1 MRETRRFSIEP
12 YVNQG
17 GILGSELQINPRA
30 VGSVM
35 TRGAFYRDIYV
46 SRGSEDKDGAMPQG
60 QHELALLKFK
70 IPTFSSTD
78 AKSRRSSLRRRNDGW
93 FVDIHDQEIHQDVD
107 QKMSKD
113 FKATPGGTSGTEEF
127 KGRYVSTMND
137 EIQKRLA
144 QVFHNEKKQRL
155 VVTSLHSGLLD
166 GTLALSS
173 AGLYFGGKMVIGE
186 MIEGFKQPEMSTVD
200 LIRIFAGAFA
210 FRFGAISAVGGI
222 VDAKVAHDKI
232 NSKTNLELR
241 GWESFFPNFQVR
253 NLVQGEIALIRSGN
267 KTVELR
273 PQE

>member
-17 GILGSELQINPRA
+17 GILGSEIQINPRA

-46 SRGSEDKDGAMPQG
+46 SRGSGDKDGAMPQG

-70 IPTFSSTD
+70 IPTFSSTE
-78 AKSRRSSLRRRNDGW
+78 AKSRRSSLRSRNDGW

-127 KGRYVSTMND
+127 KSRYVSTMND

-144 QVFHNEKKQRL
+144 QVFHKEKKQRL
-155 VVTSLHSGLLD
+155 VATSVTSGLLD
-166 GTLALSS
+166 GAIAVSS
-173 AGLYFGGKMVIGE
+173 AGLYFGGKMALGE
-186 MIEGFKQPEMSTVD
+186 VIEGLRSPEMNMTD
-200 LIRIFAGAFA
+200 TLRFLTGMGAFRLGTSLGIA
-210 FRFGAISAVGGI
+210 SALAAR
-222 VDAKVAHDKI
+222 DMHNTI
-232 NSKTNLELR
+232 NNHTNLEMQK
-241 GWESFFPNFQVR
+241 WEMLIPNFQARNIVR
-253 NLVQGEIALIRSGN
+253 GEIALMRSGN